1 VLGVSVDSWASA
13 GVFQDQV
20 CTDIPLLSDFPKNQA
35 SRDYGVYNEETGN
48 CRRVTF
54 VIDKDRKVRGWYESR
69 EAETH
74 PEEALRVLESIG

>member
-1 VLGVSVDSWASA
+1 MSVDSWASA

-20 CTDIPLLSDFPKNQA
+20 CADVPLLSDFPKNQA
-35 SRDYGVYNEETGN
+35 SRDYDAFNEDTEISK
-48 CRRVTF
+48 RVTV